1 MKHKT
6 REQRRRARLGT
17 AARVLTTAALVIA
30 LMVIFCTPVQSE
42 NVPAAAD
49 YLQQIGADN
58 AQRAHVM
65 ALYEEW
71 NR

>member
-30 LMVIFCTPVQSE
+30 LVVIFCMPVQSE
-42 NVPAAAD
+42 TVPAAAD

-58 AQRAHVM
+58 AQTAYVM

-71 NR
+71 GA

>member
-1 MKHKT
+1 MKGRT

-30 LMVIFCTPVQSE
+30 LVVIFCTPVQSE
-42 NVPAAAD
+42 TVPAAAD

-71 NR
+71 SK

>member
-17 AARVLTTAALVIA
+17 GVRVLTTAALVIA
-30 LMVIFCTPVQSE
+30 LAVIFCTPVQSE
-42 NVPAAAD
+42 TVPAAAD
-49 YLQQIGADN
+49 YLQEIGADN

-71 NR
+71 GK

>member
-6 REQRRRARLGT
+6 REQRRRAQLGT

-30 LMVIFCTPVQSE
+30 LMVIFCTPVRSAP
-42 NVPAAAD
+42 PAAAD

-58 AQRAHVM
+58 AQTAHVM

-71 NR
+71 GA